1 MAKFR
6 AKTTGGKRLKAF
18 IKAKRRQVAKLQNR
32 TLSVGFHEP
41 QFAALAATHEFGTRD
56 PDGSRKLPARPA
68 FRQAAS
74 EVRKDWKRATRKA
87 AKALSDP
94 KNTGEGPE
102 LKLREGAADAAESVR
117 ESYSRFHGAPLSER
131 QKARKSGT
139 PGAGRQL
146 VGHKGPRLLDRITAR
161 DADGSEV

>member
-68 FRQAAS
+68 FRQAAP
-74 EVRKDWKRATRKA
+74 EVRKVWKRATRKA
-87 AKALSDP
+87 ARALSNP
-94 KNTGEGPE
+94 RTTGDEPV
-102 LKLREGAADAAESVR
+102 LHLRAGADAVAETIR
-117 ESYSRFHGAPLSER
+117 QNYLRFHGAPLSER
-131 QKARKSGT
+131 QRARKAGSGF
-139 PGAGRQL
+139 ADRQL
-146 VGHKGPRLLDRITAR
+146 TGSRGPRLIRHIKAR
-161 DADGSEV
+161 DGDTEV